1 MHARRHLDRH
11 TLIRSAVAAALL
23 VIAAAATSSAQ
34 PSMSASVGGSF
45 EGFQNSQATS
55 ERRQN
60 VSGAVGFEHLF
71 AGEKGRVYYDF
82 DGGTYD
88 SPGDWTYALHTAG
101 VRYRIGGDG
110 DTDRRFFINGTFV
123 GRRNGDAW
131 ATADYRALGASAN
144 AELHPGAGLT
154 LRSGYRID
162 HRVFADLTDLTQT
175 EHQVFGSL
183 LANLPSRTTLIGEL
197 HAGTKRYAGQVV
209 TDYTTEEVPMYAGAY
224 GRGRGTGMVA
234 SVHTTTTVLTPVL
247 ESQNGNAGLV
257 YGLVRVAQSLA
268 DRTGVH
274 AQASIR
280 STFGAVP
287 PGLVTTPAG
296 FFDDGVYDDPY
307 ASDAAAAQTGF
318 KHAFVSGAELS
329 GQVLWT
335 DKRYTSTPAL
345 DATGATLPGS
355 PLRHDEV
362 WRGGIV
368 WSQPVFSARTG
379 RAALTVDIGYRFTN
393 SQSNDAFY
401 HYTSHGMALGFS
413 IGY

>member
-1 MHARRHLDRH
+1 MHARSILDR
-11 TLIRSAVAAALL
+11 RSAATSVVMAALL

-45 EGFQNSQATS
+45 EGFQDGQAAS

-60 VSGAVGFEHLF
+60 VNGAVGFEHLF
-71 AGEKGRVYYDF
+71 ASERGRVFYDF

-101 VRYRIGGDG
+101 VRYRFGGSG
-110 DTDRRFFINGTFV
+110 DTDRRLFINGTFV

-131 ATADYRALGASAN
+131 ANADYRALGASAN
-144 AELHPGAGLT
+144 AEFHPGAGLT

-183 LANLPSRTTLIGEL
+183 LANLPSRTTLIGEV
-197 HAGTKRYAGQVV
+197 HVGTKRYQGQVV
-209 TDYTTEEVPMYAGAY
+209 TDYISEEVPMTGGSYGG
-224 GRGRGTGMVA
+224 GRGAGMVA
-234 SVHTTTTVLTPVL
+234 SVHTTTTVVTPVL
-247 ESQNGNAGLV
+247 ESQNGHAGLV

-268 DRTGVH
+268 NRTGVH
-274 AQASIR
+274 AQASVR

-307 ASDAAAAQTGF
+307 ASDATAAQTGF
-318 KHAFVSGAELS
+318 THAFASGADLS

-368 WSQPVFSARTG
+368 WSQPVFAARSG
-379 RAALTVDIGYRFTN
+379 RAVLTIDIGYRFTD
-393 SQSNDAFY
+393 SRSNDAFY
-401 HYTSHGMALGFS
+401 SYRSHGMALGFS
-413 IGY
+413 VAY

>member
-1 MHARRHLDRH
+1 MHARSLLDRPSIA
-11 TLIRSAVAAALL
+11 TSALMAALI
-23 VIAAAATSSAQ
+23 VIAAATTSSAQ
-34 PSMSASVGGSF
+34 PSMRASVGSTF
-45 EGFQNSQATS
+45 EGYQEDQSAS

-60 VSGAVGFEHLF
+60 VNGAVGFEHLF
-71 AGEKGRVYYDF
+71 AGERGRVFYDF

-88 SPGDWTYALHTAG
+88 SPGDWSYNLHRVGFA
-101 VRYRIGGDG
+101 YRLGGSG

-131 ATADYRALGASAN
+131 ANADYRGLGASAN
-144 AELHPGAGLT
+144 AEFHPGAGLT

-175 EHQVFGSL
+175 ENQVFGSL
-183 LANLPSRTTLIGEL
+183 LANLPSRTTLIGEV
-197 HAGTKRYAGQVV
+197 HVGTKRYEGQVV
-209 TDYTTEEVPMYAGAY
+209 TDYISEEVPMSGGVY
-224 GRGRGTGMVA
+224 GRGRGTGMVVP
-234 SVHTTTTVLTPVL
+234 VHTTTTVVTPVL

-307 ASDAAAAQTGF
+307 ASDATAAQTGF
-318 KHAFVSGAELS
+318 THAFASGADLS

-335 DKRYTSTPAL
+335 DKRYTSTLAL

-368 WSQPVFSARTG
+368 WSQPVFAARTG
-379 RAALTVDIGYRFTN
+379 RATLTIDIGYRFTN

-401 HYTSHGMALGFS
+401 RYTSHGMGLGFS
-413 IGY
+413 IAY